1 MHGADA
7 LRYFQLSLP
16 PMRLALALEHDRR
29 IRQYVGRNCNR
40 LFRAAAAAV
49 AAVAAA
55 GSRTSGGG
63 LENVRG
69 TVLCAHPTEALAL
82 QAVPAHPKV

>member
-1 MHGADA
+1 MHGAHA

-16 PMRLALALEHDRR
+16 PVRLALALQHDRR
-29 IRQYVGRNCNR
+29 TRQYVGRNCNR
-40 LFRAAAAAV
+40 LFRAAAAA
-49 AAVAAA
+49 AAA

-82 QAVPAHPKV
+82 QAVPAQPKVG

>member
-16 PMRLALALEHDRR
+16 PVRLALALEHDRR

-49 AAVAAA
+49 AVA